1 MFENGK
7 GDHTVTANE
16 MELIKIIRENDKP
29 EKAAMTAIEI
39 ISEFLRQLGSS
50 QGQAVADPPVSA

>member
-1 MFENGK
+1 M
-7 GDHTVTANE
+7 TANE

-29 EKAAMTAIEI
+29 ERAAMTAIEI
-39 ISEFLRQLGSS
+39 ISDFLRQLGSY